1 MYPLIMPVFL
11 EVRKYFERAPYFFLA
26 LLTSKYSGVNFRIEF
41 CRRSWWKIRGSL
53 HQDDSGRDQP
63 GGAQIVRALV
73 QLHREVLGHVP
84 GDVEGIHPGGQTGD
98 HEDGA
103 AGEMRRRMRCPTTN
117 LSRVMMQ
124 ERVLTTIIHTVSQ
137 NNYTNQYQA
146 RCIYM

>member
-1 MYPLIMPVFL
+1 MPVFL

-84 GDVEGIHPGGQTGD
+84 GDVEGIHRGGQTGD
-98 HEDGA
+98 QEDGA
-103 AGEMRRRMRCPTTN
+103 TGDMRRRVKMNTRVKAAMGTKTTRATTTTASPTRSASST
-117 LSRVMMQ
+117 SKSMAS
-124 ERVLTTIIHTVSQ
+124 TSS
-137 NNYTNQYQA
+137 
-146 RCIYM
+146 

>member
-1 MYPLIMPVFL
+1 M
-11 EVRKYFERAPYFFLA
+11 
-26 LLTSKYSGVNFRIEF
+26 
-41 CRRSWWKIRGSL
+41 
-53 HQDDSGRDQP
+53 
-63 GGAQIVRALV
+63 VRALA

-84 GDVEGIHPGGQTGD
+84 GDVEGIPRGGQPGD
-98 HEDGA
+98 QEDGA

-124 ERVLTTIIHTVSQ
+124 EERVLTTIIHTVSQ